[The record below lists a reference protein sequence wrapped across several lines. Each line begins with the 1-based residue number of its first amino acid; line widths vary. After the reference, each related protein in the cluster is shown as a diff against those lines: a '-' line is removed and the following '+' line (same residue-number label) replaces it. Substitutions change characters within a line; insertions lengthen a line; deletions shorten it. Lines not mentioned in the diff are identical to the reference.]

1 MVQIEIVVD
10 VPQSILDDTLA
21 LDDMLQELGATA
33 QRQTMERFSSGTAP
47 GGAAWAPTKRGGQIL
62 VDTGNL
68 MGSIDFTVTG
78 DAVAIGINVF
88 YGAFHQH
95 GTSKMV
101 ARPFL
106 GFGADDMAEITEVA
120 QRHLAQIFGGGA

>member
-1 MVQIEIVVD
+1 VAQVEIVVD
-10 VPQSILDDTLA
+10 VPQAILDDTLA
-21 LDDMLQELGATA
+21 IDSMLAELGATA
-33 QRQTMERFSSGTAP
+33 KRQTMERFSSGTDP

-68 MGSIDFTVTG
+68 MGSIDFTVGG
-78 DAVAIGINVF
+78 DQVAIGTNVF

-106 GFGADDMAEITEVA
+106 GFGADDMAEITEIA
-120 QRHLAQIFGGGA
+120 QRHLAAALGGGA